1 MSELVIS
8 LLQRGVADLLH
19 SPFSSEDT
27 EAAAA
32 SLPPPMLPANHQALS
47 DRCFMGQAFRDNAVI
62 ADPQPDNWTWVNE
75 AKASL
80 RPKWGY
86 VSYTPGSVLRLRVN
100 TTASAGAL
108 DQRVLVQLAH
118 LRSYEHMGQGSVTCA
133 VRCDAAPCPCPH
145 MVTCTHTCNHACMH
159 ACVHV
164 FANAAACSMMEA
176 ACDCMVL
183 PPASHLAAA
192 YCMLSVCSACV
203 TCRCESGC
211 VCDESRFN
219 GHTYD
224 QTSLL
229 VLHSLYVSQAD
240 ECVLAI
246 KVRHLPVVGG
256 ALCVQHSVCCTC
268 YVTSI
273 LHAVG
278 HAGTGQHGRVDR

>member
-145 MVTCTHTCNHACMH
+145 MVTCTHTCTHACMC
-159 ACVHV
+159 ARICE
-164 FANAAACSMMEA
+164 CSR
-176 ACDCMVL
+176 VL
-183 PPASHLAAA
+183 DDGGSLRLHGVATRQPP
-192 YCMLSVCSACV
+192 CS
-203 TCRCESGC
+203 
-211 VCDESRFN
+211 
-219 GHTYD
+219 
-224 QTSLL
+224 SLL
-229 VLHSLYVSQAD
+229 HAERVFCVRYVQ
-240 ECVLAI
+240 V
-246 KVRHLPVVGG
+246 
-256 ALCVQHSVCCTC
+256 
-268 YVTSI
+268 
-273 LHAVG
+273 
-278 HAGTGQHGRVDR
+278 

>member
-133 VRCDAAPCPCPH
+133 VRCDAAPCTCPH
-145 MVTCTHTCNHACMH
+145 MVTWSRVPTHAHMH
-159 ACVHV
+159 ACTYLRMQPHMRDDGGSLRLHGV
-164 FANAAACSMMEA
+164 ATRQPTCS
-176 ACDCMVL
+176 
-183 PPASHLAAA
+183 
-192 YCMLSVCSACV
+192 
-203 TCRCESGC
+203 
-211 VCDESRFN
+211 
-219 GHTYD
+219 
-224 QTSLL
+224 SLL
-229 VLHSLYVSQAD
+229 HAERVFCVRYVQ
-240 ECVLAI
+240 V
-246 KVRHLPVVGG
+246 
-256 ALCVQHSVCCTC
+256 
-268 YVTSI
+268 
-273 LHAVG
+273 
-278 HAGTGQHGRVDR
+278 